1 MLAIHADADCVC
13 GCGRLS
19 VSVSVSVAVSVSVLC
34 VSLSR
39 AAASGPP
46 GSMMKLRAQHSDSS
60 LPYEV
65 VLERSGGTGSDAG
78 SLASGTTPSKSGGG
92 AATPGKSGGKEPSAF
107 ERGKAACDAANALL
121 DEVNRLRRSLAT
133 ASEVLEKPQ
142 FTCFTGTQVQI
153 LTQKALQGAEQAQR
167 RCCVATADIDTT
179 DAKASTAD
187 NDARTRL

>member
-1 MLAIHADADCVC
+1 
-13 GCGRLS
+13 
-19 VSVSVSVAVSVSVLC
+19 
-34 VSLSR
+34 
-39 AAASGPP
+39 
-46 GSMMKLRAQHSDSS
+46 MKLRAQHPDSS

-65 VLERSGGTGSDAG
+65 MLERSGGTGSDAG
-78 SLASGTTPSKSGGG
+78 SLASGTTPGKSGGG
-92 AATPGKSGGKEPSAF
+92 ATPGKSGGKEPSPF

-142 FTCFTGTQVQI
+142 FTCFTGIKVQL
-153 LTQKALQGAEQAQR
+153 LTQKVLQGAEQAQG
-167 RCCVATADIDTT
+167 RCCVAAADVDAT